1 MKQDQAAKILEKLEA
16 IELRLNAIEKT
27 TENELQKVQNALDAL
42 TADQQDDVV
51 DTLYRLDAK
60 LTAILEAQKLNF
72 EILKVFSADAIQH

>member
-72 EILKVFSADAIQH
+72 EILKVFYADAIQH

>member
-1 MKQDQAAKILEKLEA
+1 MKQDQAVKILEKLEA

-51 DTLYRLDAK
+51 DT
-60 LTAILEAQKLNF
+60 
-72 EILKVFSADAIQH
+72 